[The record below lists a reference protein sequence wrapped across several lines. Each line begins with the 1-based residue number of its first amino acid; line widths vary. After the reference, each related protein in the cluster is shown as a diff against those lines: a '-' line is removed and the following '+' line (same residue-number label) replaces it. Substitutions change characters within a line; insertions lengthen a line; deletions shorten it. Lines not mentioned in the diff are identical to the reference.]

1 MAHEAEIRDELGR
14 LQARLPDATGVLAAG
29 VDGLLIAHEA
39 PDVRQAETL
48 AALSSAGLGIGL
60 RLSDAAGSRDF
71 RELLVRGEHGYVA
84 LYAAGRTCV
93 LTVLAG
99 PRVNVGRLHMEAR
112 RTSAYLAHLLDGA
125 ADDREDA

>member
-1 MAHEAEIRDELGR
+1 MAHEAEVRDELGR
-14 LQARLPDATGVLAAG
+14 LLARLPEATGVLAAT
-29 VDGLLIAHEA
+29 VDGLVIAHEA
-39 PDVRQAETL
+39 SDVHAETL

-60 RLSDAAGSRDF
+60 RLSDAAGDRSF
-71 RELLVRGEHGYVA
+71 RELLVRGEQGYVA
-84 LYAAGRTCV
+84 LYAAGPACV

-112 RTSAYLAHLLDGA
+112 RSGAYVAHLLAGG

>member
-1 MAHEAEIRDELGR
+1 MAHEAEVRDELGR
-14 LQARLPDATGVLAAG
+14 LLARLPDATGVLAST

-39 PDVRQAETL
+39 PDTPAETL
-48 AALSSAGLGIGL
+48 AALSSAGFGIGL
-60 RLSDAAGSRDF
+60 RLSDAAGGHSF

-84 LYAAGRTCV
+84 LYAAGPACV

-99 PRVNVGRLHMEAR
+99 PRINVGRLHMEAR
-112 RTSAYLAHLLDGA
+112 RSSAYLAHLLDGA

>member
-1 MAHEAEIRDELGR
+1 MAHEADVLDELAR
-14 LQARLPDATGVLAAG
+14 LRARLPDVTGVLASG
-29 VDGLLIAHEA
+29 VDGLVLAHDA
-39 PDVRQAETL
+39 PDTHPETL

-60 RLSDAAGSRDF
+60 RLSDAAGDRSF

-84 LYAAGRTCV
+84 LYAAGSACV

-99 PRVNVGRLHMEAR
+99 PRINVGRLHMEAR
-112 RTSAYLAHLLDGA
+112 RSGAYLAHLLDGA